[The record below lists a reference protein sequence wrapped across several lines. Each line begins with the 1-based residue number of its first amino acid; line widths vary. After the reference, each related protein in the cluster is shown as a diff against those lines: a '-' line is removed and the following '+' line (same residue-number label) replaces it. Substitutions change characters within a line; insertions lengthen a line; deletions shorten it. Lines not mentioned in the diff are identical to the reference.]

1 MRHISLHLI
10 SRYETYYGF
19 AQVSIPPA
27 APKKKWDTI
36 ISFGLWLLQNNAFF
50 FHIGSEIFDFSYCR
64 LLDYL
69 SVETYQCKPQTMPR
83 HWFMDLFIMKGFD
96 LRGLPLAFGNYWMPG
111 MWRCH

>member
-27 APKKKWDTI
+27 AQKKKWDTI

-69 SVETYQCKPQTMPR
+69 SVKQ
-83 HWFMDLFIMKGFD
+83 ISAS
-96 LRGLPLAFGNYWMPG
+96 LRLCPATGLWIFS
-111 MWRCH
+111 